1 MFLSGSSLQS
11 WAFLCYCCRNVL
23 GCLLSSQQPLHLPA
37 SYTEWQAGSHAGSTA
52 GLLKPQHA
60 QYPGDLANILIQM
73 Q

>member
-1 MFLSGSSLQS
+1 MFLSGRSLQS

-23 GCLLSSQQPLHLPA
+23 GCLLSSQQPSHLP
-37 SYTEWQAGSHAGSTA
+37 EWQPGRHAGSTA

-60 QYPGDLANILIQM
+60 QYPGDLANILIQI